1 MNNARRRQDVTYQ
14 EYLRDQKAEQEAEQ
28 TRLDAERDADPTLMA
43 QKAMDASALATRETL
58 LNGVAGEDLLPNVE
72 RRNGKIIG
80 DMDAARRNFQF
91 FKRCS
96 TFKPWMEKQL
106 LTYATQ
112 HDIAPVA
119 PAFLALHNLLL
130 EYGCYEEPVA
140 APVAVERVEPAV
152 FTDHRGYQWTQSEI
166 DELPPDQRASL
177 NHQIYTDQI
186 IGHDESGKP
195 WTEQMLDNLVIEVP
209 DGRGGI
215 RRESGAKEA
224 LRLRR
229 LFTKGHR
236 GNQDADNRYASQERQ
251 KAYETS
257 LAVQGFDAELADMG
271 FGTPVRDREFDQQQI
286 EKDFEKF
293 SQSGLWKKSD
303 RGARLLI
310 STLQSA
316 DLLPWIEN
324 LKIVAAYLKATG
336 KL

>member
-1 MNNARRRQDVTYQ
+1 
-14 EYLRDQKAEQEAEQ
+14 
-28 TRLDAERDADPTLMA
+28 
-43 QKAMDASALATRETL
+43 
-58 LNGVAGEDLLPNVE
+58 
-72 RRNGKIIG
+72 
-80 DMDAARRNFQF
+80 
-91 FKRCS
+91 
-96 TFKPWMEKQL
+96 MEKQL

-195 WTEQMLDNLVIEVP
+195 WTEQ
-209 DGRGGI
+209 
-215 RRESGAKEA
+215 SGAKEA